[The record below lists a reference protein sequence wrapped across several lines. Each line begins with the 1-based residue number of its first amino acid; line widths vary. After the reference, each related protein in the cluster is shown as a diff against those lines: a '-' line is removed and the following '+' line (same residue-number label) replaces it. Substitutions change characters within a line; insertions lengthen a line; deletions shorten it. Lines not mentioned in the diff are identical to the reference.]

1 MRIPEQ
7 VRKELKRPLG
17 KLHSDFSEIREL
29 SKTHRVIS
37 VGDVCTLG
45 LLAMGIKPHLAVF
58 DHLFMRRRLKPGMIR
73 ILELHFKEP
82 RKYKNMPGT
91 LSETLI
97 SKAPELLEDGGA
109 VLIDGEEDLTALA
122 FMLAAGKKDIIIYGQ
137 PDEGMVVVKPDKK
150 LKDKI
155 RGWLRLSKKS

>member
-17 KLHSDFSEIREL
+17 SLHSDFSDIREL
-29 SKTHRVIS
+29 SRTHKIIS

-45 LLAMGIKPHLAVF
+45 LLAMGIRPHLAVF
-58 DHLFMRRRLKPGMIR
+58 DHLFMRRMLKPGMIR

-82 RKYKNMPGT
+82 KKYKNMPGT
-91 LSETLI
+91 LSEKLI
-97 SKAPELLEDGGA
+97 SEAPELLKEGGA

-122 FMLAAGKKDIIIYGQ
+122 FILAAGKKDIIVYGQ
-137 PDEGMVVVKPDKK
+137 PEEGMVVVKPDKK

-155 RGWLRLSKKS
+155 RGWLRMAKS